1 MSTTLKQRPRWA
13 GPAARVVALT
23 FLSTLISFA
32 VALFLSIL
40 GTVIYASIER
50 ASPDL
55 VFAYRHI
62 ALPIAITAGS
72 LALIVTVWVEVRNYR
87 LGKVLAAIER
97 AAMNH

>member
-1 MSTTLKQRPRWA
+1 MF
-13 GPAARVVALT
+13 
-23 FLSTLISFA
+23 FLLGSVSVL
-32 VALFLSIL
+32 LSD
-40 GTVIYASIER
+40 ASIER

-87 LGKVLAAIER
+87 LGKVLAAMSEPP
-97 AAMNH
+97 